1 MEDAMSEQ
9 SMTFEDVRQ
18 IALTFP
24 GVVEGTSFGTP
35 AFRVGKKFLAR
46 LREDGDLVLKVG
58 EIETEFLI
66 EAEPE
71 TYYITDHY
79 RGWGS
84 VLIRLSNISPA
95 AFQNVFEQ
103 TWRQFASKQQRVD
116 YDAKL

>member
-1 MEDAMSEQ
+1 
-9 SMTFEDVRQ
+9 MTFEDVRR

-58 EIETEFLI
+58 ENETEFLI

-79 RGWGS
+79 SGWRS
-84 VLIRLSNISPA
+84 VLIRLSKISVT
-95 AFQNVFEQ
+95 AFEHVFEQ
-103 TWRQFASKQQRVD
+103 AWRKFASKRDLAAYKAQ
-116 YDAKL
+116 L